1 MTDKRI
7 VDTLLPITEEE
18 RKLLDGGNSIDT
30 KLYMESAANVVNSR
44 KLLDSGKLITLRPHT
59 RFADF
64 PEHTHD
70 YVEVV
75 YMVKGT
81 TTHIINGTQ
90 IVLGEGELLFLGQ
103 SVRQAI
109 KKAGKD
115 DIAVNFIVLPEFF
128 GSSLS
133 VIGEQDCPLKRF
145 IVDCLC
151 GGKKSEGYLHFKV
164 SDVLPVQNLV
174 ENLIWTLITDTPN
187 KRSTNRLTMELL
199 FLQLLNHTECIS
211 YAKGD
216 DEITVKVLRHLEAN
230 YQSTTLN
237 ETAKLFHH
245 DASFLSR
252 EIKRKTGK
260 NYIELVQEKRLS
272 QAAFYLKTTN
282 MKIADISRSVGYEN
296 VSFFHRIFQK
306 KFGLSPKKY
315 RDAKD

>member
-7 VDTLLPITEEE
+7 VDKLLPITEEE
-18 RKLLDGGNSIDT
+18 RKILDTNTSIDT
-30 KLYMESAANVVNSR
+30 NLYMENEGRVVNSR
-44 KLLDSGKLITLRPHT
+44 KLLHSGKLITLRPHT

-81 TTHIINGTQ
+81 TTHIIDGSE
-90 IVLGEGELLFLGQ
+90 IILGEGELLFLAQ
-103 SVRQAI
+103 RVSQAI

-128 GSSLS
+128 SSSLS
-133 VIGEQDCPLKRF
+133 VIGEEDTPLKRF

-151 GGKKSEGYLHFKV
+151 GGKSGVGYLHFKV
-164 SDVLPVQNLV
+164 SDILPVQNLV

-199 FLQLLNHTECIS
+199 FLQLLNHTERLS
-211 YAKGD
+211 HAKSD
-216 DEITVKVLRHLEAN
+216 DEVIVDVLRHIETN
-230 YQSTTLN
+230 YQSTTLL

-245 DASFLSR
+245 DVCWLSR
-252 EIKRKTGK
+252 EIKKKTGK

-282 MKIADISRSVGYEN
+282 MKIADISEAVGYEN
-296 VSFFHRIFQK
+296 ISYFHRIFK
-306 KFGLSPKKY
+306 KKYGVSPKKY

>member
-18 RKLLDGGNSIDT
+18 RKLLDGGTSIDT

-44 KLLDSGKLITLRPHT
+44 KLLASGKLITLRPHT
-59 RFADF
+59 RFAPF

-133 VIGEQDCPLKRF
+133 VIGEQDSPLKRF

-151 GGKKSEGYLHFKV
+151 GGKQSEGYLHFKV

-216 DEITVKVLRHLEAN
+216 DEITVKVLRHIEEN

-306 KFGLSPKKY
+306 KYGLSPKKY
-315 RDAKD
+315 RDVD